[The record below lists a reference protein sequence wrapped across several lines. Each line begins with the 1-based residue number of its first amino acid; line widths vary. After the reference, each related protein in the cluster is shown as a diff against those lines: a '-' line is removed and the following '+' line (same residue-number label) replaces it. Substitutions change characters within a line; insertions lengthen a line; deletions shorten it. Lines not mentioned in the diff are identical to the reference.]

1 MTAKL
6 TLEDIADL
14 RAYERERTAFRDRVI
29 ELKKSR
35 RVAVGP
41 IVSFVFE
48 NRDTVRFQIQE
59 MARAERMLTDEAI
72 QTELDTY
79 NPLIPEPGHLSATL
93 FIELTGEEQLRGW
106 LPRLVGIERAP
117 RLRLADGSVVAAVPD
132 PGHATQLTREEITA
146 SVHYVGFAL
155 SDEQVE
161 AFATGPV
168 ELALEHPNYQ
178 ESTVLP
184 AGTVEALLADLRG

>member
-1 MTAKL
+1 MPRVLARL
-6 TLEDIADL
+6 TERNEWKFFSVLPKADPGL
-14 RAYERERTAFRDRVI
+14 AAAWWA
-29 ELKKSR
+29 L
-35 RVAVGP
+35 
-41 IVSFVFE
+41 
-48 NRDTVRFQIQE
+48 
-59 MARAERMLTDEAI
+59 
-72 QTELDTY
+72 
-79 NPLIPEPGHLSATL
+79 LI
-93 FIELTGEEQLRGW
+93 LRGV
-106 LPRLVGIERAP
+106 LPAVFAVALGA
-117 RLRLADGSVVAAVPD
+117 LVAAVPD